1 MATKPKKETKSTKKK
16 RKTSSSVKSFQKRLD
31 EYTKKVLGG
40 DGYIRIVEKITDKE
54 ALEKMFPEN
63 NAGKIIVS
71 SPERR
76 IACDSAFCGGATPQ
90 YNAPIPLGF
99 HTPSPETIPMKGII
113 GNAIKHFSVRNFFIG
128 FQVNA
133 WAKQNCF
140 ISKACD
146 MPGNDAVSC
155 GYEFKLNVPRGT
167 KSKDVSADNVRFK
180 FDSEEFNLEQAMRNF
195 ESNKRCYGGALAIP
209 CFEEEVDM
217 SSPLVDYSQL
227 KGKTFLGWTIIDP
240 YYLAPE
246 FGENDRSIT
255 DPSYKH
261 FLEPTW
267 WNIYGS
273 YSSTETSPI
282 RRIHRSW
289 CFFRRNII
297 TASIYRP
304 TYLFFSPS
312 VPQMV
317 LERLY
322 SAEMCANEAAMLL
335 RSKRSFVVEADI
347 RRMIANPQW
356 AEQFLRH
363 CSEND
368 NNWGVRLV
376 ERGSN
381 AKQMDTLLSECMP
394 LTMAQYGILCA
405 EVGIP
410 APKFMMAQL
419 TGFANSG
426 NYEIKLYA
434 DMLRQIQHDDLT
446 PFIKKT
452 VAIETACLTGVA
464 YRSDIEF
471 GKIDIPT
478 ISEESR
484 MLFEEARA
492 QKMIAESKA
501 VTKLANAKSAESHK
515 SVKET
520 AE

>member
-1 MATKPKKETKSTKKK
+1 
-16 RKTSSSVKSFQKRLD
+16 
-31 EYTKKVLGG
+31 
-40 DGYIRIVEKITDKE
+40 
-54 ALEKMFPEN
+54 
-63 NAGKIIVS
+63 
-71 SPERR
+71 
-76 IACDSAFCGGATPQ
+76 
-90 YNAPIPLGF
+90 
-99 HTPSPETIPMKGII
+99 MKGIV

-167 KSKDVSADNVRFK
+167 KTKDVSADNVRFK

-195 ESNKRCYGGALAIP
+195 ESSKRCYGGALAIP

-273 YSSTETSPI
+273 YSSTETSHI

-312 VPQMV
+312 ARVK
-317 LERLY
+317 
-322 SAEMCANEAAMLL
+322 NAASTPMQPIWSL
-335 RSKRSFVVEADI
+335 
-347 RRMIANPQW
+347 
-356 AEQFLRH
+356 
-363 CSEND
+363 
-368 NNWGVRLV
+368 G
-376 ERGSN
+376 
-381 AKQMDTLLSECMP
+381 
-394 LTMAQYGILCA
+394 
-405 EVGIP
+405 
-410 APKFMMAQL
+410 FM
-419 TGFANSG
+419 
-426 NYEIKLYA
+426 
-434 DMLRQIQHDDLT
+434 
-446 PFIKKT
+446 
-452 VAIETACLTGVA
+452 
-464 YRSDIEF
+464 
-471 GKIDIPT
+471 
-478 ISEESR
+478 
-484 MLFEEARA
+484 
-492 QKMIAESKA
+492 
-501 VTKLANAKSAESHK
+501 
-515 SVKET
+515 
-520 AE
+520 